1 MATEPEPI
9 EVAPVEDDEVVRR
22 AVKDDPTHFACDA
35 NGALLRLGQSAF
47 NDPEKR
53 PSVDRAVLQPA
64 GAQAA
69 RRADTDGVVSLV
81 ARDIRNIAGVATFN
95 DKGKVVQEH
104 EVDVRHDPLN
114 NNRAHALVVT
124 APQIATDGTFKRLK
138 EALCRLAQPRG
149 FDYPPASRR

>member
-1 MATEPEPI
+1 MAIEPEPEPLDI
-9 EVAPVEDDEVVRR
+9 SRVEDHEVLRR

-35 NGALLRLGQSAF
+35 NGALVHLGQSAF

-53 PSVDRAVLQPA
+53 PSVDRAALQPD
-64 GAQAA
+64 GAHVA

-81 ARDIRNIAGVATFN
+81 ASDVRNIAGVSTFN
-95 DKGKVVQEH
+95 DKGKIVQGH

-124 APQIATDGTFKRLK
+124 APQITSDGTFKRLK
-138 EALCRLAQPRG
+138 A
-149 FDYPPASRR
+149 